1 MHRRELE
8 REYEQDSQFDDFDNL
23 QDGEKEELIILQEE
37 IDPDYEPTEDQ
48 IFQYADYIGMDL
60 QRDMKYLYLA
70 RQGL

>member
-37 IDPDYEPTEDQ
+37 IDPDYEPTEDCKNKN
-48 IFQYADYIGMDL
+48 FFY
-60 QRDMKYLYLA
+60 KPNYL
-70 RQGL
+70 